1 MDALE
6 KRIKAL
12 QESMDHVEIPDTQAI
27 WTGIVTL
34 PEKRKPLW
42 RSTVG
47 WIIFGVLLL
56 VTGIML
62 GYWWNE
68 SNHRPS
74 ENIQIAELPEPW
86 KNKVLEYQK
95 LASEREHTV
104 RTLLTSSAQLPFETG
119 ELEELDRFQQE
130 FMADFQALPKDE
142 KTAARYL
149 HYYEQKI
156 RILELIIK
164 QIQLRKNESEKR
176 PSLEI

>member
-1 MDALE
+1 
-6 KRIKAL
+6 
-12 QESMDHVEIPDTQAI
+12 
-27 WTGIVTL
+27 
-34 PEKRKPLW
+34 
-42 RSTVG
+42 
-47 WIIFGVLLL
+47 
-56 VTGIML
+56 ML

-164 QIQLRKNESEKR
+164 QIQLRKNETEKR
-176 PSLEI
+176 PYLEI